1 MKHRRWLA
9 CALALALLAMP
20 GWAEEDGA
28 SASDPTP
35 TPTTTES
42 TAVPTATPEATAEPT
57 DGPTAEPTDGPT
69 AEPTD
74 GPTAEPTNEPTTEP
88 TVEPVVTP
96 EPSGEPVIEPTVTP
110 EPTAQPP
117 AALPTPGAIAES
129 AISINLS
136 GAENMNG
143 VWRVA
148 LASPNAQLG
157 FSWTASVE
165 NAGFVVYVDD
175 TLVSDGIVQTASI
188 SLPAA
193 SYAGQHTLYVGAIQ
207 ADGSAMWGGL
217 SFEIAAGG
225 GFPDGSFPGGRG
237 FPGGGRGAGDADE
250 AEQGFHVTPGTALTS
265 SHASGVKTLAA
276 FGSVQVSG
284 GDEAVS
290 AIEQVD
296 SGEKL
301 LLDNGE
307 STFYVSVDG
316 DNLTLRPE
324 GSGECW
330 QFSLLMLEALRRGGV
345 AELCL
350 GFVDGDTIA
359 LDTGFEMGGTLWG
372 RLRSAGYVG
381 KDCLLLVSASGMRAR
396 INGIDYLVDADGVL
410 SPAQ

>member
-110 EPTAQPP
+110 DPTAQPP
-117 AALPTPGAIAES
+117 AALPTPGAIS
-129 AISINLS
+129 ISLS

-276 FGSVQVSG
+276 FGAVQVSS